1 MTALG
6 LRVRFRTGQFSELI
20 RSARAGKLMMW
31 SLGYNAVLR
40 RPAVPHAVLQQGR
53 DVCALQSRRDG
64 PDLRTLS
71 ALPDGP
77 ERLSLLL
84 HAERLA
90 IAWMPYK
97 YTSMQMRP
105 HVTHPRL
112 IGFDG
117 RFSNDWF
124 HLVTWTTARR
134 QKWRGAKDGDR
145 SR

>member
-1 MTALG
+1 MD
-6 LRVRFRTGQFSELI
+6 RIYER
-20 RSARAGKLMMW
+20 
-31 SLGYNAVLR
+31 
-40 RPAVPHAVLQQGR
+40 
-53 DVCALQSRRDG
+53 
-64 PDLRTLS
+64 LS

-97 YTSMQMRP
+97 YTSMQIET

-112 IGFDG
+112 IGF
-117 RFSNDWF
+117 RRPIFSNDWF
-124 HLVTWTTARR
+124 HLVDLDDGATAEVARR
-134 QKWRGAKDGDR
+134 EDGDR